1 MSSRAKKV
9 AKEVVSRRIET
20 VVQVLAIME
29 EEAHKK
35 SFCAR
40 CIICYQYLF
49 LKRFD
54 VFFKVGKKHGKKDLC
69 APEQEQ

>member
-1 MSSRAKKV
+1 MSSKAKKV
-9 AKEVVSRRIET
+9 TKEVVQRRIET

-35 SFCAR
+35 SFLAR
-40 CIICYQYLF
+40 FVVCCQYLF

-54 VFFKVGKKHGKKDLC
+54 AFFKVGRKNG
-69 APEQEQ
+69 

>member
-1 MSSRAKKV
+1 MSSKAKKV
-9 AKEVVSRRIET
+9 TKEVVQRRIET

-35 SFCAR
+35 SFFAR
-40 CIICYQYLF
+40 FVICCQYLF

-54 VFFKVGKKHGKKDLC
+54 AFFKVGRKNG
-69 APEQEQ
+69 